1 MSNQKITKLQEN
13 VLSPG
18 GSSSSDSTTGFPVIE
33 PLFATKESKAVSEAR
48 IEPTVIKKTILFVT
62 RPIAPPWDEASKNF
76 AYHLAINLAKLNQ
89 NLEIHL
95 MTKGE
100 LPGLPENIIQHSVY
114 TNAEKDFSFSQKVR
128 SLLFQGK
135 NKNKFD
141 IVHYFF
147 TPSRL
152 NSLVIKNFLYPHQ
165 SKTFQ
170 TVATLREDLNP
181 DREIKKNIFGEI
193 PIAYSNYTTRKLKK
207 LGFLTAQHIYP
218 GIDLELYQPRPKN
231 ENLLEEFG
239 FQKDDF
245 IIAFTGEY
253 VRLGG
258 LDNVLESFENLVN
271 KIPNLKLL
279 LALRVKNNKDSLRKK
294 KVKEMLQEKN
304 LLNKV
309 AFADGIDF
317 EKWNVSHL
325 YNLSD
330 VSLFPVHNMN
340 GKFDVPLVIPEAMA
354 CQKPVI
360 LSDLPILKEFANHN
374 NAVIVSPN
382 NTGELTEAILDL
394 YNNPE
399 KREQIA
405 LAGMKFS
412 RQNFDIQYIAQR
424 YEQLYFEV

>member
-13 VLSPG
+13 ILSPG
-18 GSSSSDSTTGFPVIE
+18 GNILEQSMENKSAEKESIE
-33 PLFATKESKAVSEAR
+33 PAIV
-48 IEPTVIKKTILFVT
+48 KKTVLFVT

-89 NLEIHL
+89 NLAIHL
-95 MTKGE
+95 MTKGK
-100 LPGLPENIIQHSVY
+100 LPGLPKNLIQHYVY
-114 TNAEKDFSFSQKVR
+114 TEAEKDFSFSQKIR

-147 TPSRL
+147 TPSKL
-152 NSLVIKNFLYPHQ
+152 NSLTIKTFLYPHQ

-170 TVATLREDLNP
+170 TVATLREDLNT
-181 DREIKKNIFGEI
+181 DQEIKKNVFGEV
-193 PIAYSNYTTRKLKK
+193 PIAYSKYTTQKLKK
-207 LGFLTAQHIYP
+207 LGLLTAQHIYP

-239 FQKDDF
+239 LQKSDF
-245 IIAFTGEY
+245 IISFTGEY

-258 LDNVLESFENLVN
+258 LNNVLESFENLVD
-271 KIPNLKLL
+271 KIPSLKLL
-279 LALRVKNNKDSLRKK
+279 LGLRVKNNKDALQKK

-304 LLNKV
+304 LLDKV
-309 AFADGIDF
+309 AFADEIDF

-330 VSLFPVHNMN
+330 LSLFPVHNMN
-340 GKFDVPLVIPEAMA
+340 GKFDVPLVIHEAMA

-374 NAVIVSPN
+374 NAVIVPPN
-382 NTGELTEAILDL
+382 NTTELTEAILDL

-405 LAGMKFS
+405 LAGIKVS
-412 RQNFDIQYIAQR
+412 RKNFDIQYIAQR
-424 YEQLYFEV
+424 YEQLYLEA